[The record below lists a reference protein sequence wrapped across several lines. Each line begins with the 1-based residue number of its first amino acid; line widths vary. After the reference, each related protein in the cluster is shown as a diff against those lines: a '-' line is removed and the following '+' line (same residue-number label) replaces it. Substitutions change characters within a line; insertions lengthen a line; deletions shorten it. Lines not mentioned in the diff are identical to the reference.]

1 MNRKL
6 EKRVPIRTRVLV
18 LFLGTIL
25 VGLLAASITGVV
37 CISWI
42 KQSTEK
48 ILTSQLERN
57 LKNIVLQK
65 AVAADARLEHYEK
78 YIEFIKDYIEEIYQD
93 KEHMVEQGHMFYSP
107 VDTHDYA
114 LTRGFVSEE
123 MKEDD
128 FREELLFFSNLEQV
142 LSPIARSNEKL
153 ISTIYT
159 GTKSGLLTSYDRFS
173 YLSVPEPGHE
183 MVYDFFQSDWY
194 KKGMTEKGVFY
205 TDLYQDSQGRGL
217 TITVGSGF
225 RNEKGEVE
233 GVVCADFD
241 ITALFDE
248 MLFVDAGE
256 NALSFALDNH
266 GALIS
271 PDAHTVTVEDHTGL
285 SREKLARLRTEQD
298 GILETGD
305 ALYVS
310 VPIDRVGWTLCI
322 SVPTQTIR
330 DNIQNSDRYIMHAY
344 MTFIGIATVIILV
357 AVVIAN
363 RVASIVTQPIEQL
376 GRDMRIISEGD
387 LTYRAKVLRNDEIGD
402 VTSQMNEMVDKL
414 QFTMQQLLT
423 SRRHADAMSQLAT
436 VDALTGVR
444 NKTAYDDK
452 IKKVEK
458 ELAEGKTEFGLAMI
472 DLNYLKTINDT
483 YGHEKGNIAIKT
495 LCQIVCEIFSH
506 SPVFR
511 IGGDEFVVLLKG
523 SDYQNVESLLAEF
536 KKRIHLLER
545 DRTLAPW
552 DRVSAAIGYALYD
565 PRKDTGMDSVLAR
578 ADQEMYQC
586 KGDMKRT

>member
-42 KQSTEK
+42 KQSTED

-57 LKNIVLQK
+57 LKSIVLQK

-93 KEHMVEQGHMFYSP
+93 REHMVELGHMYYSP

-128 FREELLFFSNLEQV
+128 FREELLFFSSLEQV
-142 LSPIARSNEKL
+142 LSPIAKSNEKL
-153 ISTIYT
+153 ISTIYA

-173 YLSVPEPGHE
+173 YLSVPDPGHE

-233 GVVCADFD
+233 GVACADFD

-256 NALSFALDNH
+256 NALSFALDSH

-271 PDAHTVTVEDHTGL
+271 PDAHQVTVEAYTGL
-285 SREKLARLRTEQD
+285 SQEELASLRSEKD
-298 GILETGD
+298 GILETAD

-310 VPIDRVGWTLCI
+310 VPIERVGWTLCI

-344 MTFIGIATVIILV
+344 MTFIGIAVVIILV
-357 AVVIAN
+357 TVAIAN

-414 QFTMQQLLT
+414 QFTMRQLL
-423 SRRHADAMSQLAT
+423 SSQRHADAMSQLAT

-444 NKTAYDDK
+444 NKTAYDEK

-483 YGHEKGNIAIKT
+483 YGHEKGNIAIKS

-523 SDYQNVESLLAEF
+523 PDYQNVESLLAEF

-586 KGDMKRT
+586 KGDMKRA